1 MGSSCCIKQKCGLG
15 ATKYSVISII
25 KKVSLTRQRGPV
37 RGALNV
43 PCLNFK
49 PFHVAV
55 SEGSHVAVGML
66 SIKPLILISEMF
78 NYRIFNVNAFS

>member
-25 KKVSLTRQRGPV
+25 KKSQPNRIER
-37 RGALNV
+37 

-49 PFHVAV
+49 PFHAV
-55 SEGSHVAVGML
+55 SLEGSPVTVG
-66 SIKPLILISEMF
+66 ISHEQLVV
-78 NYRIFNVNAFS
+78 RRHFSFFISQFQSRVTCRNLP